1 LLRAI
6 FTSNTALM
14 NTLHDQFLFRPDIT
28 YLNFGSF
35 GATPRPVFEAYQRWQ
50 LELEREPVQH
60 IAVRAP
66 QLLREAREALGNYV
80 GAHADDLVFTPNPS
94 QAVNIVVRNLEAVL
108 QPGDE
113 ILSTDLEY
121 GAMDRTWN
129 YYARKNG
136 WVYRRQHI
144 PLPLSGEDEFLEAF
158 WAGLTPR
165 TKVVFIG
172 QITSTTALVFP
183 VEQICR
189 KARALGL
196 LTIVD
201 GAHVPGHIPLN
212 ITALDPDFYTGA
224 CHKWMMAPKGCSFLY
239 ARRDKQDMLDPL
251 IISWGY
257 ESVAPSH
264 TRFIDYHEMQ
274 GTNDFSAYLAL
285 PVCIEFMQQHNWP
298 KVSRQCRE
306 LTLQNIPRF
315 AALLRTVPLA
325 PINSGMFGQMCSLPL
340 NLVKPVVSTP
350 PPETS
355 TSSVSGG
362 NVAVA
367 KSAAVAELV
376 EATAAAA
383 LKKRLYEEFKIE
395 VPVMMHNG
403 QAYLRYSIQAFN
415 TQADLDRLY
424 EALEAIL

>member
-1 LLRAI
+1 MSTLR
-6 FTSNTALM
+6 
-14 NTLHDQFLFRPDIT
+14 DQFLLRPDIT

-35 GATPRPVFEAYQRWQ
+35 GATPQPVFEAYQRWQ

-66 QLLREAREALGNYV
+66 QLLREARKALGAYV
-80 GAHADDLVFTPNPS
+80 GTDADDLVFTPNPS
-94 QAVNIVVRNLEAVL
+94 QAINIVARNLEAVL

-144 PLPLSGEDEFLEAF
+144 PLPLSGPDEFLEAF

-165 TKVVFIG
+165 TKVVFVG
-172 QITSTTALVFP
+172 EITSATALVFP

-189 KARALGL
+189 KARQLGL
-196 LTIVD
+196 MIIVD

-212 ITALDPDFYTGA
+212 INALDPDFYTGA

-239 ARRDKQDMLDPL
+239 AKRSMQHLLDPL

-264 TRFIDYHEMQ
+264 SRFIDYHETQ
-274 GTNDFSAYLAL
+274 GTTDFSAYLAL
-285 PVCIEFMQQHNWP
+285 PACIEFMQQHNWP
-298 KVSRQCRE
+298 EVSRRCRE

-340 NLVKPVVSTP
+340 NFGNTVA
-350 PPETS
+350 S
-355 TSSVSGG
+355 TSSATDASSP
-362 NVAVA
+362 AA
-367 KSAAVAELV
+367 EPAAVAELV
-376 EATAAAA
+376 KDTATKAAA

-424 EALEAIL
+424 EVLVAIL